1 MITEREAVGKLYE
14 MSDKFRSALL
24 NKKYGAAKSIYENA
38 VAIST
43 FLELPAAEMLNL
55 FGNRPYVDDE
65 KDTGIPVKNGLFSE
79 TDVLRMYEKYILS
92 AEEQLADI
100 EKRKRYME
108 RIRIKK

>member
-14 MSDKFRSALL
+14 MSDKFRSALF

-65 KDTGIPVKNGLFSE
+65 KDIKNGLFNE
-79 TDVLRMYEKYILS
+79 AEVLRMYEKYLLS

>member
-65 KDTGIPVKNGLFSE
+65 KDIKNGLFSE
-79 TDVLRMYEKYILS
+79 TEVLRMYEKYILS

>member
-14 MSDKFRSALL
+14 MSDKFRSAML

-65 KDTGIPVKNGLFSE
+65 RDIKNGLFSE
-79 TDVLRMYEKYILS
+79 NEVLRMYEKYLLS

-100 EKRKRYME
+100 EKRRKYME

>member
-14 MSDKFRSALL
+14 MSDKVRSALL

-65 KDTGIPVKNGLFSE
+65 KDIKNGLFNE
-79 TDVLRMYEKYILS
+79 AEVLRMYEKYILS
-92 AEEQLADI
+92 TEEQLADI

>member
-65 KDTGIPVKNGLFSE
+65 RDIKNGLFSE
-79 TDVLRMYEKYILS
+79 TDVLRMYEKYLLS

>member
-65 KDTGIPVKNGLFSE
+65 RDIKNGLFSE
-79 TDVLRMYEKYILS
+79 TDVLRMYEKYILN

>member
-14 MSDKFRSALL
+14 MSDKFQSALL

-65 KDTGIPVKNGLFSE
+65 RDIKNGLFSE
-79 TDVLRMYEKYILS
+79 TEVLRMYEKYLLS

-100 EKRKRYME
+100 EKRRKYME

>member
-65 KDTGIPVKNGLFSE
+65 RDIKNGLFSE